1 MAEHKPINEIT
12 ENQQS
17 PLIYLMEAAVTT
29 QEKEMEIQTSVA
41 NIERGLSKGALNE
54 VDYYDVKM
62 NDLVKEMQG
71 LTGSGE
77 ATQLKIDNSKYSALQ
92 TEASS
97 ENQNF
102 NNVVNDG
109 NTMLTSLNQTEAQN
123 LQFCQIVNENQ
134 SSMLGLINA
143 WSS

>member
-109 NTMLTSLNQTEAQN
+109 NTMLTSLNQNEAQN